1 MDPRNPSE
9 LLPFLKGDGLWP
21 KKSLSQNF
29 LIDAN
34 VLRKIVRTAGV
45 TEGSDVL
52 EIGPGPGALTKTLLE
67 SGAHVTAVEIDQ
79 RFATRLPPHP
89 RLTVIQADFL
99 SYIPTKP
106 ALVVANIPYH
116 ITSPIIAHLA
126 TFASLWKGIYLTVQK
141 DMAERIMAKKGS
153 RDNNAFAIFTQF
165 YFTPRIAFS
174 IPSHCFYPKPKVAS
188 ALLSLTP
195 HEQPLSDPAP
205 FFAFVRLL
213 FQQKTEDD

>member
-89 RLTVIQADFL
+89 R
-99 SYIPTKP
+99 SY
-106 ALVVANIPYH
+106 N
-116 ITSPIIAHLA
+116 
-126 TFASLWKGIYLTVQK
+126 
-141 DMAERIMAKKGS
+141 
-153 RDNNAFAIFTQF
+153 
-165 YFTPRIAFS
+165 FS
-174 IPSHCFYPKPKVAS
+174 
-188 ALLSLTP
+188 
-195 HEQPLSDPAP
+195 
-205 FFAFVRLL
+205 
-213 FQQKTEDD
+213 